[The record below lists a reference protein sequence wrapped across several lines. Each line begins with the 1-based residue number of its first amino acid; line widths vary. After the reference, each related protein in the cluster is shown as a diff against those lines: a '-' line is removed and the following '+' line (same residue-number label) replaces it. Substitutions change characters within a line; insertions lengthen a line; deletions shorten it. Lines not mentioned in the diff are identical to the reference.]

1 MWLSVFLFFLSLKIY
16 ARSDQEHIHM
26 FMHRTMCVLLTSVAC
41 WNRPIACHKN
51 FYTQTKNEE
60 ETKCIQWRHINWNR
74 NNASAVSPHCSAVA
88 AQGYCVND
96 KIESINSVG
105 KLFITTNFHFVYVC
119 VMCVSVITRE
129 NCLFSLDARTSNNAI
144 WCSMNFDYV
153 ISFGSICLFVCV
165 RMYGGDKQSEHMSI
179 SFFFFLC
186 WRQSCYW
193 HDYQAMPSTY
203 YTHTSHARR
212 SAIFIHFICSYS
224 SLVFRFY
231 VSIVQ
236 CFYSML
242 GIDDNIHV
250 IISENFPTCRPDCF
264 FFSPLLFSST
274 LFDFPRCFVKSLNG
288 VSSAFVLVETPF
300 DPKCSSPP
308 SFHSTLVRIR
318 FFGPHNCWV
327 CALALFNSLC
337 HLLTASFSRGTCWDA
352 SRMIWCTV
360 VCVCFWPA
368 RRLICTLTF
377 RNCECSSVL
386 GRQMQIY
393 TIHCCATGFQCDI
406 HHKQFTRW
414 GRIPKPSQH
423 PSQSLHSFTRTPL
436 RVFVCSSCETMRQH
450 HRCLWIF
457 YMHDENI
464 KNKTLFILFLFCFCI
479 THHLHPPRWLHIMY
493 MHSLLLL
500 DGAKRPCPS
509 LT

>member
-1 MWLSVFLFFLSLKIY
+1 MWLSVFFGFLSLKIY
-16 ARSDQEHIHM
+16 ARSDKEHIHM

-250 IISENFPTCRPDCF
+250 IISENFSTCRPDCF
-264 FFSPLLFSST
+264 FFRLYFFPPLCST
-274 LFDFPRCFVKSLNG
+274 FPD
-288 VSSAFVLVETPF
+288 VLSKVWMA
-300 DPKCSSPP
+300 CQARS
-308 SFHSTLVRIR
+308 
-318 FFGPHNCWV
+318 CW
-327 CALALFNSLC
+327 
-337 HLLTASFSRGTCWDA
+337 
-352 SRMIWCTV
+352 
-360 VCVCFWPA
+360 
-368 RRLICTLTF
+368 
-377 RNCECSSVL
+377 
-386 GRQMQIY
+386 
-393 TIHCCATGFQCDI
+393 
-406 HHKQFTRW
+406 
-414 GRIPKPSQH
+414 
-423 PSQSLHSFTRTPL
+423 
-436 RVFVCSSCETMRQH
+436 
-450 HRCLWIF
+450 
-457 YMHDENI
+457 
-464 KNKTLFILFLFCFCI
+464 
-479 THHLHPPRWLHIMY
+479 
-493 MHSLLLL
+493 
-500 DGAKRPCPS
+500 
-509 LT
+509 